1 MMDRIDKFK
10 PRVLVIEDDES
21 IVEVF
26 RTMLGGPPETA
37 SPAALAQLRKLM
49 ESRESSFAVHEF
61 RVDSATQGKEGYEL
75 VKKAIEENDPYS
87 VIFIDVRMPPGWH
100 GVKTATE
107 IRMIDLYVNIIINT
121 AFSDFSTCQIADHV
135 GSIKR
140 LFFVKKPF
148 HYETIIQFADTL
160 ALSWS
165 EDKKLRRKL
174 NDLEQNEKKLLARI
188 QKLEQVV

>member
-1 MMDRIDKFK
+1 MMYKISGYK

-26 RTMLGGPPETA
+26 RTMLSGPPDTA
-37 SPAALAQLRKLM
+37 SPAALAQLKKLM
-49 ESRESSFAVHEF
+49 KSRESSFAMHEF
-61 RVDSATQGKEGYEL
+61 RVDAASQGEDGYEL
-75 VKKAIEENDPYS
+75 VKKAIDDGDPYS

-135 GSIKR
+135 GTIER

-165 EDKKLRRKL
+165 EERKLRLKL
-174 NDLEQNEKKLLARI
+174 NVLEKKEKKLLARI
-188 QKLEQVV
+188 HELERSV